1 MERTQLV
8 RYRSRIRCPDGPR
21 TTFKNPS
28 IGDGEM
34 PVHPPPDRTSSG
46 YASCRTRGPGIRNRC
61 HVRLLA
67 GMARRTARHQRQGSD
82 LAEMDAIDWHPPA
95 AAGVLTRAIGSGERR
110 HEGRR
115 FPSELDPVSR
125 FGRFLRIVYQNLL
138 RAMRLKGLALVC
150 VCVHVR
156 GQ

>member
-1 MERTQLV
+1 M
-8 RYRSRIRCPDGPR
+8 
-21 TTFKNPS
+21 
-28 IGDGEM
+28 
-34 PVHPPPDRTSSG
+34 
-46 YASCRTRGPGIRNRC
+46 
-61 HVRLLA
+61 RL
-67 GMARRTARHQRQGSD
+67 TD
-82 LAEMDAIDWHPPA
+82 THPPA

-138 RAMRLKGLALVC
+138 RAMRLKGPTPVC
-150 VCVHVR
+150 VRVR